1 MTIAKPIIDSVPP
14 KGTGAGGTGAGA
26 ASAGAASGAT
36 VTSTDFA
43 PHWRAFAGAADDADQ
58 RFADAA
64 RFPWRHGFLP
74 LLRHTA
80 AKYPHHPLI
89 GRAQRPQQEPFRL
102 GQQASLTFAPREIA
116 EVTQRNGRPTIKL
129 FGLGMLGPNG
139 PLPIHMTET
148 VRERS
153 EAKRDSTLANF
164 LDVFHHRSLTH
175 LYRAWSQA
183 QAAAG
188 LDRADHETFSPYIAR
203 IAGDDPDEV
212 AQTPLPRHA
221 RWASSAHRVRQA
233 RNPDGLVA
241 TLSNYFGIGV
251 VLHEYQMHWITIEPN
266 DTCCI
271 GTPRTSSILGQGAL
285 AGEVVPDRQHKFR
298 LVLGP
303 LSLNEYLRFTP
314 QGTPEGRD
322 LPALVEWVRAFVGYE
337 FVWEVELVLRRE
349 EAPPS
354 RLGGDARLGW
364 SSWMGSAI
372 SGDTVTGMVYEPENY
387 VRDDNWKGRA
397 A

>member
-1 MTIAKPIIDSVPP
+1 MQAGPIPDGVPAN
-14 KGTGAGGTGAGA
+14 GTGTRPATAAGA
-26 ASAGAASGAT
+26 K
-36 VTSTDFA
+36 
-43 PHWRAFAGAADDADQ
+43 ADEADP
-58 RFADAA
+58 RYADAA
-64 RFPWRHGFLP
+64 QFPWRHGFLP

-80 AKYPHHPLI
+80 ATHPQYPPI
-89 GRAQRPQQEPFRL
+89 GRAQRPQHEPFRL

-116 EVTQRNGRPTIKL
+116 EVSQRNGRPVIKL
-129 FGLGMLGPNG
+129 LGLGMLGPNG

-148 VRERS
+148 VRERT
-153 EAKRDSTLANF
+153 EAKRDSTIANF

-188 LDRADHETFSPYIAR
+188 LDRPDDETFSPYIAR

-241 TLSNYFGIGV
+241 TLSHYFGIGV
-251 VLHEYQMHWITIEPN
+251 VLHEFQMHWIAIEPN

-271 GTPRTSSILGQGAL
+271 GTPRTSSMLGQGAL

-337 FVWEVELVLRRE
+337 FMWEVELVLRRT

-354 RLGGDARLGW
+354 RLGGDERLGW
-364 SSWMGSAI
+364 SSWMGSAT

-387 VRDDNWKGRA
+387 VRETHAQERA

>member
-1 MTIAKPIIDSVPP
+1 VKD
-14 KGTGAGGTGAGA
+14 TGF
-26 ASAGAASGAT
+26 T
-36 VTSTDFA
+36 VA
-43 PHWRAFAGAADDADQ
+43 PRAFAADEDYAGQ
-58 RFADAA
+58 RFAEAA
-64 RFPWRHGFLP
+64 EFPWRHGFLP

-80 AKYPHHPLI
+80 AKHPQHPPI

-116 EVTQRNGRPTIKL
+116 EVTQRNGLPVVKL
-129 FGLGMLGPNG
+129 YGLGMLGPNG

-148 VRERS
+148 VRERT

-188 LDRADHETFSPYIAR
+188 LDRSDNETFSPYIAR
-203 IAGDDPDEV
+203 IAGDDPEEV

-241 TLSNYFGIGV
+241 TLSHYFGIGV
-251 VLHEYQMHWITIEPN
+251 VLHEFQMHWITIEPN
-266 DTCCI
+266 DICCI
-271 GTPRTSSILGQGAL
+271 GMPRTSSMLGQGAL

-314 QGTPEGRD
+314 QGTPEGCD

-337 FVWEVELVLRRE
+337 FIWEVELVLRRE
-349 EAPPS
+349 EAPS
-354 RLGGDARLGW
+354 SCLGGEERLGW
-364 SSWMGSAI
+364 SSWMGSAMA
-372 SGDTVTGMVYEPENY
+372 GNTVTGMVFEPENY
-387 VRDDNWKGRA
+387 VRENSLQERTA
-397 A
+397 